1 MMVQGTHVQIKI
13 LSHGH
18 LGRCSGSSTEGHC
31 LPQAVET
38 IRTSARNTPWE
49 STVAVENPCK

>member
-38 IRTSARNTPWE
+38 IRTSARNT
-49 STVAVENPCK
+49 SLGINRGSGKSL